1 MEAHA
6 PSIPRFSGLSCR
18 PGPWLGMLQAS
29 NPARPVSIPHQE
41 TSTLLQRWLDGDESS
56 AERLVEQLYPL
67 VARIVSAHLPYREQS
82 EDLIQEIFAKIFA
95 RATQFRGS
103 SPLDHWVSRIAVTTC
118 LDRLRHHARRP
129 TVLWSELSVS
139 EQAALNHESEEASP
153 HPLTPSEAR
162 ALLERLLALLRP
174 QDRAIIIWLDLEEK
188 SISQV
193 ARLTASPVALVRL
206 RAFRAR
212 QRLQKLAS
220 SFSPTS
226 HHP

>member
-1 MEAHA
+1 MVRV
-6 PSIPRFSGLSCR
+6 SI
-18 PGPWLGMLQAS
+18 
-29 NPARPVSIPHQE
+29 PARPVSTPHQE

-82 EDLIQEIFAKIFA
+82 EDLIQEIFAKVFA
-95 RATQFRGS
+95 RATQFQGS

-129 TVLWSELSVS
+129 TVLWSELSPT
-139 EQAALNHESEEASP
+139 EQAALNHESEEARP

-193 ARLTASPVALVRL
+193 AKLTASPVALVRL

-212 QRLQKLAS
+212 QRLQKIATSLLQS
-220 SFSPTS
+220 S

>member
-1 MEAHA
+1 MVQGL
-6 PSIPRFSGLSCR
+6 IPAL
-18 PGPWLGMLQAS
+18 
-29 NPARPVSIPHQE
+29 PVSIPPQKS
-41 TSTLLQRWLDGDESS
+41 STLLQRWLDGDESS
-56 AERLVEQLYPL
+56 AERLVAQLYPV

-129 TVLWSELSVS
+129 TVLWSELSPT
-139 EQAALNHESEEASP
+139 EQAALNHESEETSP
-153 HPLTPSEAR
+153 HPLTPTEAR

-174 QDRAIIIWLDLEEK
+174 QDRAIIVWLDLEEK

-193 ARLTASPVALVRL
+193 SKLTSSPAALVRL

-220 SFSPTS
+220 SFSPS
-226 HHP
+226 SQHP